1 MLIVKSDEATMNHS
15 HANGCLGRA
24 LLSYTAAAC
33 LIATARAADHRL
45 LTVNFDV
52 SGQYCL
58 DDVQAAS
65 VRNALSGA
73 LPADGALTLYAYSDA
88 SDFVDHGWRGDTS
101 CVGVE
106 LPAGV
111 VDHERLSV
119 LRAYAV
125 LHAAGFEGSAALSL
139 TPTIEKPE
147 AHAQGPARPGSV
159 TVVPVRS
166 ALTGPRE
173 RRVEVWLETPEL
185 VAPGPPQAAPPSV
198 LVDTAEV
205 ARAIELQTATAW
217 MTAQDLREEATWQRG
232 RLTTGLVVAGAA
244 CIAGAGWQAWEGEFN
259 SFFPG
264 DSAGHSAAA
273 GTLLAVGLTDLAV
286 GLALRWRGGAR
297 HTYEADDER
306 PSAETKV
313 QP

>member
-1 MLIVKSDEATMNHS
+1 MDYSR
-15 HANGCLGRA
+15 ANRCLGRA
-24 LLSYTAAAC
+24 LLCAIVVG
-33 LIATARAADHRL
+33 LIATAQAADRRL
-45 LTVNFDV
+45 LIVNFDV

-58 DDVQAAS
+58 DEVQAAT

-73 LPADGALTLYAYSDA
+73 WPADGALTLYAYSDA
-88 SDFVDHGWRGDTS
+88 ADFVDHGWLGDTS
-101 CVGVE
+101 CVGAA

-159 TVVPVRS
+159 TVVPLRS

-173 RRVEVWLETPEL
+173 RRVEVWLETPDP
-185 VAPGPPQAAPPSV
+185 VAPAPQQAAPPPV
-198 LVDTAEV
+198 VIDTVEV

-217 MTAQDLREEATWQRG
+217 MASQDLREETARQRG

-244 CIAGAGWQAWEGEFN
+244 CVAGAGWQAWEGEFN

-286 GLALRWRGGAR
+286 GLALRWHGHERDTNKAEEEGSRAGA
-297 HTYEADDER
+297 
-306 PSAETKV
+306 KV